1 MLDMLCMPTTG
12 HFLYAYALFLLGHI
26 AKAVFEP
33 SFDIDD
39 TMKARSK
46 QLRNM

>member
-1 MLDMLCMPTTG
+1 MLDMLCMPTTD

-46 QLRNM
+46 QLRNT